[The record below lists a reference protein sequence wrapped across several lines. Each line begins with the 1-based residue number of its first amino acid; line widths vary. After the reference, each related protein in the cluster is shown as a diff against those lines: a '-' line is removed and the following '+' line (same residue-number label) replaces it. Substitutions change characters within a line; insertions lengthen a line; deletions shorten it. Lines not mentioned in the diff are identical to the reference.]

1 MNFYL
6 RRTLVR
12 WVILFNS
19 KHLKLSVFV
28 PSWLNIK
35 TTKMKKTLLI
45 ILLIMIKVAAIAC
58 PACEK
63 QPKILAGITHGSGP
77 DSNWDY
83 VIVWATVLIV
93 LATLFYTIKWLIMPG
108 ESSYN
113 HIKRT
118 VLN

>member
-1 MNFYL
+1 
-6 RRTLVR
+6 
-12 WVILFNS
+12 
-19 KHLKLSVFV
+19 
-28 PSWLNIK
+28 
-35 TTKMKKTLLI
+35 MKKPFLI
-45 ILLIMIKVAAIAC
+45 IFILLLKIAAVAC

-63 QPKILAGITHGSGP
+63 KQPKVLAGITHGAGP

-93 LATLFYTIKWLIMPG
+93 LATLFYTIKWLIKPG
-108 ESSYN
+108 EHRYN

>member
-1 MNFYL
+1 
-6 RRTLVR
+6 
-12 WVILFNS
+12 
-19 KHLKLSVFV
+19 
-28 PSWLNIK
+28 
-35 TTKMKKTLLI
+35 MKKTSFLTFL
-45 ILLIMIKVAAIAC
+45 MIARMAVNAC

-63 QPKILAGITHGSGP
+63 QQPKILAGITHGTGP

-93 LATLFYTIKWLIMPG
+93 LITLFYTVKWLIKPG
-108 ESSYN
+108 EMSDE